1 MLAIV
6 PWSHASTDKSPFV
19 KVMEILNIPG
29 AAGVLNFV
37 VLLASLSAMNSQLY
51 VTSRMMFSLSR
62 GGYAPASLGKL
73 NRRGVPM
80 GAIAVSCLGMAVAMV
95 LNVWKPE
102 QSLELMM
109 SIAMFGAMFAW
120 FMVFV
125 THLFFRPGW
134 QREHPGQKLEFRMWG
149 FPFFTLLG
157 ALLMAGVIVT
167 TLFTKEF
174 HTTTLVGLPFLIV
187 LVLIYALYYRP
198 RANKA

>member
-1 MLAIV
+1 
-6 PWSHASTDKSPFV
+6 
-19 KVMEILNIPG
+19 MEILNIPG

-62 GGYAPASLGKL
+62 GGYAPKVFGKL
-73 NRRGVPM
+73 NHRGVPL
-80 GAIAVSCLGMAVAMV
+80 GAIAVSCLGMCVAMV
-95 LNVWKPE
+95 LNVFKPE

-125 THLFFRPGW
+125 THLFFRPRW

-149 FPFFTLLG
+149 FPVFTLLG

-174 HTTTLVGLPFLIV
+174 HTTTLVGVPFLLALIV
-187 LVLIYALYYRP
+187 IYALWYRP
-198 RANKA
+198 RATKA